1 MAIPLLLA
9 SAVLGTIVYEHT
21 EQALYKKAG
30 VLKPPI
36 GNVIDSE
43 YQPLNGTVVCCGIYE
58 KLTHTGIW
66 LNDGIVELAGNGL
79 IRTVSPERFLA
90 ERSGQVIYGLGNV
103 AKEPLA
109 STDVAVRAAERLF
122 HYEEYNVV
130 TNNCHQFVARCFSS
144 FTDKKVT
151 LFNEL
156 NTLLV
161 DFYQQPLYFYP
172 FVNKM

>member
-9 SAVLGTIVYEHT
+9 SAVLGTLVYEHT
-21 EQALYKKAG
+21 EQVLYKKAG
-30 VLKPPI
+30 VLKPPV
-36 GNVIDSE
+36 GNIIDKDFK
-43 YQPLNGTVVCCGIYE
+43 PINGTVVCCGIYE

-79 IRTVSPERFLA
+79 IRTVSPQRFLS
-90 ERSGQVIYGLGNV
+90 ERSGQVIYGLGDANK
-103 AKEPLA
+103 APLA
-109 STDVAVRAAERLF
+109 SADVAKRASVRLF
-122 HYEEYNVV
+122 SYEEYHVI
-130 TNNCHQFVARCFSS
+130 TNNCHQFVARCFPSDM
-144 FTDKKVT
+144 DKKIT

-156 NTLLV
+156 NLLLV

>member
-30 VLKPPI
+30 VLKPPQ
-36 GNVIDSE
+36 GNTIDSA
-43 YQPLNGTVVCCGIYE
+43 YKPLNGTVVCCGIYE
-58 KLTHTGIW
+58 KLTHSGIW
-66 LNDGIVELAGNGL
+66 LNEGIVELAGNGL
-79 IRTVSPERFLA
+79 IRTVSPDRFLA
-90 ERSGQVIYGLGNV
+90 ERSGQVIYGLGN
-103 AKEPLA
+103 ATKEALA
-109 STDVAVRAAERLF
+109 SKNVAEMASKRLF

-130 TNNCHQFVARCFSS
+130 TNNCHQFVARCFPS
-144 FTDKKVT
+144 FTSKKVT